1 MSDYYADLKPI
12 HARLPIMEIDDLKV
26 ENYKVLYEYAMKMVK
41 EDQKQKRSIYLNN
54 ILDELSSVYILMTF
68 SEWDGDIPLAN
79 IHKIIGKS
87 LTIDG

>member
-12 HARLPIMEIDDLKV
+12 HARLPIMEIDDLNV
-26 ENYKVLYEYAMKMVK
+26 ENYKVLYDYATKMVK
-41 EDQKQKRSIYLNN
+41 EDKNQKRNKYLNN